1 MQRIK
6 RLIKNILLLCGVL
19 LHNNRKRNIFYYHD
33 IHDGTLYTDMSTDFE
48 SFQSHIK
55 TLRKLGYIVVTNI
68 NNANNQVAIMFDD
81 GFHGIYDC
89 REYFYTNNICPT
101 VFLAVSLIG
110 QPGYLT
116 VEEIVELQNHGFNF
130 QSHGWR
136 HEDMTLLSD
145 EQLHLELVEARKK
158 LSELLGKSVDEICL
172 PIGYFSDRLLKNLS
186 KEGYHE
192 IYSSIP
198 GDYDTLVSGMRRRNL
213 AQTSSS
219 FQVSLILKGGM
230 TLLSKHYLKLHK
242 R

>member
-6 RLIKNILLLCGVL
+6 RLIKNILLLFGVL
-19 LHNNRKRNIFYYHD
+19 LHNNRKSKILYYHD
-33 IHDGTLYTDMSTDFE
+33 IHDGISYTDMSTDFE
-48 SFQSHIK
+48 SFQNHIE
-55 TLRKLGYIVVTNI
+55 TLRRLGYKVVNNI
-68 NNANNQVAIMFDD
+68 TSASSQVAIMFDD
-81 GFHGIYDC
+81 GFRGIYDC

-101 VFLAVSLIG
+101 VFLPVSLIG

-116 VEEIVELQNHGFNF
+116 LEEIIELQNHGFNF

-136 HEDMTLLSD
+136 HEDMTSLSD
-145 EQLHLELVEARKK
+145 DQLHLEIVEARQK
-158 LSELLGKSVDEICL
+158 LSVLLGKSVDEICR

-186 KEGYHE
+186 KEGYRE

-198 GDYDTLVSGMRRRNL
+198 GDYDTPVSGMRRRNL

-230 TLLSKHYLKLHK
+230 SLLSKHYYKLHK